1 MNSAVVKGLYR
12 GAKHGVLTS
21 KQGRNFYKGN
31 KTGSTGRHTKH
42 GSYVIE
48 WNKVR
53 TYPVPDLTDFKLKA
67 YVSHR
72 TEKVSSKMPSPD
84 DFIRL

>member
-1 MNSAVVKGLYR
+1 MIKDVIKGLHR

-31 KTGSTGRHTKH
+31 KSGSTGRHTKH
-42 GSYVIE
+42 GSYVVE
-48 WNKVR
+48 WSKVR
-53 TYPVPDLTDFKLKA
+53 TYVVPDMTDFKLKP

-72 TEKVSSKMPSPD
+72 TEKIVSKLPVAE
-84 DFIRL
+84 DFI